1 MLIKTIN
8 FALNILFPKTETE
21 KILEKI
27 TAKEIY
33 NRCQKNFENKD
44 LDVFSIFKY
53 KDPFIKDAVYELKN
67 NKNKY
72 AIELFAEI
80 LKKEIFKYL
89 KENKIN
95 EKEILVSFIPQHK
108 SKYLDKGYNQ
118 GEKLAAALCA
128 AAPTKFKK
136 VNLLIKTKNT
146 KAQHDIQNKKSRLN
160 NLKGAFKI
168 AQGSSLM
175 SHGKLI
181 ILIDDVYTTGA
192 TLKESRRV
200 LIQSGLKQV
209 VCFTVAH

>member
-44 LDVFSIFKY
+44 LGVFSIFKY
-53 KDPFIKDAVYELKN
+53 KDPFIKDAIYELKN

-72 AIELFAEI
+72 AIKLFAEI
-80 LKKEIFKYL
+80 LKREIFKYL
-89 KENKIN
+89 QENKIN

-146 KAQHDIQNKKSRLN
+146 KAQHDIKNRKARLN
-160 NLKGAFKI
+160 NLKNAFQL
-168 AQGSSLM
+168 ADGSCLESRDKM
-175 SHGKLI
+175 I

-192 TLKESRRV
+192 TLRESRRV
-200 LIQSGLKQV
+200 LLKSEASKII
-209 VCFTVAH
+209 CFTVAH